1 MINTVSGAHLF
12 DNTREIL
19 QLVRNRLRAAGTW
32 EELIDDVSDMEELAM
47 RELPKLLAEILR
59 LYDNL

>member
-1 MINTVSGAHLF
+1 MINTVSGARLF

-32 EELIDDVSDMEELAM
+32 EELIDDTADEEELAM
-47 RELPKLLAEILR
+47 RELPELLAEILR

>member
-1 MINTVSGAHLF
+1 MSLIVGTHLF
-12 DNTREIL
+12 DDTREQL

-32 EELIDDVSDMEELAM
+32 EELIDDVSDTEELAM
-47 RELPKLLAEILR
+47 RELPVLLAEILR

>member
-1 MINTVSGAHLF
+1 MNLGSRLFENTTEQLKLI
-12 DNTREIL
+12 RE
-19 QLVRNRLRAAGTW
+19 RLKSCDCWA
-32 EELIDDVSDMEELAM
+32 ELIDDGDIANEEELAM

>member
-1 MINTVSGAHLF
+1 MSLNLGSRLF
-12 DNTREIL
+12 DNTREQL

-32 EELIDDVSDMEELAM
+32 EELIDDVADEEELAM
-47 RELPKLLAEILR
+47 RELPVLLAEILR